1 MYASLSKLFLIEK
14 EGEVGEK
21 AEKESTELCLCFQ
34 MYQYSSCVFTDV
46 TTAAGSCTLFDLFD
60 FFGGVCVSA
69 GVLYLFRVV
78 LYRENTYSVAGV
90 IIVDHS

>member
-60 FFGGVCVSA
+60 FFWGVCVSA

-78 LYRENTYSVAGV
+78 LYRENTYSVAGI

>member
-14 EGEVGEK
+14 EREVGKK

-60 FFGGVCVSA
+60 FLGVCV
-69 GVLYLFRVV
+69 
-78 LYRENTYSVAGV
+78 
-90 IIVDHS
+90 

>member
-60 FFGGVCVSA
+60 FWGGGVCVCRCS
-69 GVLYLFRVV
+69 VFVQSCFVQRKYLFCGR
-78 LYRENTYSVAGV
+78 R
-90 IIVDHS
+90 HHC